1 MGRTTVLFSMDLED
15 IVRPPVYDILLVVS
29 MILGGLYASVIPRV
43 NAVKLAVD
51 VTSIPLFIAII
62 YLAVRGSAGLASL
75 ISNNVLQLYMAYPV
89 SRRTLLTII
98 LLTRILV
105 PSLLIVGAP
114 LLVSSILMASVV
126 VEKPL
131 STLTV
136 FAGRIIYLYFIG
148 VIFVLIALGAKRP
161 MLAGALSIVF
171 YFAYMFA
178 GGILSVLSFIT
189 DNNIYM
195 HIAQSMMFS
204 DTLNSYLIG
213 MNIPY
218 WTLIPVPVAS
228 ILVTALLYMY
238 FTRRFEPA

>member
-1 MGRTTVLFSMDLED
+1 MGRITTLFSMDLED
-15 IVRPPVYDILLVVS
+15 IVRPPVYDALLIVS
-29 MILGGLYASVIPRV
+29 MILGGLYASILPRV
-43 NAVKLAVD
+43 SAVKLAID

-62 YLAVRGSAGLASL
+62 HLAVRGSAGIASL

-89 SRRTLLTII
+89 SKRTLLTVMLI
-98 LLTRILV
+98 TRVLV

-114 LLVSSILMASVV
+114 LFVSSMLMVNVIA
-126 VEKPL
+126 EKPL
-131 STLTV
+131 DVLIV

-171 YFAYMFA
+171 YFAYMFI
-178 GGILSVLSFIT
+178 GGILSVLSFVT
-189 DNNIYM
+189 GEEIYI
-195 HIAQSMMFS
+195 HIMRSMMFS

-228 ILVTALLYMY
+228 ILTTTLLYMY
-238 FTRRFEPA
+238 FTRRFEPT